1 MAELYLTLVSGRT
14 VHVCSD
20 WDGAAPTRIGTV
32 DATGAPDDG
41 EGIEAGEYYRDIH
54 RYSASVFPAQGS
66 LAVTSTG
73 GGVQIDRTSSD
84 AVTVQAALVP
94 STTLAAE
101 TVAGGYSNT
110 VGSTINTLTKGLVPD
125 SVTAEPSDEVAKV
138 KPRTW
143 QKVSTWLVFTG
154 TAGTYQWRAAS
165 VDGWSSK
172 APID

>member
-41 EGIEAGEYYRDIH
+41 EGIEAGEYFRDIY
-54 RYSASVFPAQGS
+54 RTTVSVKVKDSMPTVYSQPQTLNGAIVPTAASVTGGDYGPNVT
-66 LAVTSTG
+66 AVTPSG
-73 GGVQIDRTSSD
+73 SD
-84 AVTVQAALVP
+84 DHLH
-94 STTLAAE
+94 E
-101 TVAGGYSNT
+101 
-110 VGSTINTLTKGLVPD
+110 
-125 SVTAEPSDEVAKV
+125 
-138 KPRTW
+138 KPRGW

-154 TAGTYQWRAAS
+154 TAGTYHWRAAS

>member
-20 WDGAAPTRIGTV
+20 WDGLAPTRIGTV
-32 DATGAPDDG
+32 DAAGDPDDG
-41 EGIEAGEYYRDIH
+41 EGIETGEYYRDIF
-54 RYSASVFPAQGS
+54 RTTVSVKVKDSMPTAFSLPQTLNGAMIPTAASV
-66 LAVTSTG
+66 
-73 GGVQIDRTSSD
+73 TSSD
-84 AVTVQAALVP
+84 FGPNVTAVTP
-94 STTLAAE
+94 S
-101 TVAGGYSNT
+101 
-110 VGSTINTLTKGLVPD
+110 GSDDHLH
-125 SVTAEPSDEVAKV
+125 E

-154 TAGTYQWRAAS
+154 TAGTYHWRAAS